1 MVSIIF
7 GILLAIDL
15 FFIFFAG
22 GSLALTIPAALLCV
36 AGILSPWLFP
46 RLLAFLEKKAGEK
59 GQKLLKWKKQL
70 KGLFCCILAAGS
82 LLCGSLAGIRYGD
95 DETDLYNS
103 LCAEM
108 EVAAAMGDLETCENL
123 AVAYIVQFGETETV
137 NLSLAKA
144 ASLAGV
150 KERAD
155 LYFSHLKSKT
165 SREYYVARSYYV
177 SSFSDEED
185 ETEELRN
192 LWREAAMEHP
202 DWGYANLMAG
212 VAYLAFGERLEG
224 YSLKLKYDNG
234 EWVEFRNTGPST
246 YTAQYYLALA
256 YGQEPQNPLPAV
268 YLGVISCMQ
277 AHFGEAEQYFQAAE
291 ERMRTSGMDSELQ
304 DTIDTYRQI
313 MKEA

>member
-123 AVAYIVQFGETETV
+123 AVAYIVQFGET
-137 NLSLAKA
+137 
-144 ASLAGV
+144 
-150 KERAD
+150 
-155 LYFSHLKSKT
+155 
-165 SREYYVARSYYV
+165 
-177 SSFSDEED
+177 
-185 ETEELRN
+185 
-192 LWREAAMEHP
+192 
-202 DWGYANLMAG
+202 
-212 VAYLAFGERLEG
+212 
-224 YSLKLKYDNG
+224 
-234 EWVEFRNTGPST
+234 
-246 YTAQYYLALA
+246 
-256 YGQEPQNPLPAV
+256 
-268 YLGVISCMQ
+268 
-277 AHFGEAEQYFQAAE
+277 
-291 ERMRTSGMDSELQ
+291 
-304 DTIDTYRQI
+304 
-313 MKEA
+313 